1 MSLFFNSDIDQL
13 SKPGEVVDVVMT
25 ASFDIPGVFNG
36 ARLESFKSIEE
47 FIPKMKSGDNRL
59 FFSDGSWSN
68 YELMEYL
75 LQISGPALVGF
86 TTWSISEIGITRM
99 NEWVQQ
105 GQIIDLY
112 AVLDVGIR
120 NRKPHIYQQAIA
132 TLKNL
137 KLTHCH
143 AKVLSIVSPD
153 ISFLVVGSA
162 NFTKNPRKEAGV
174 IICSRESADFSF
186 NWIKTIVDGSSS

>member
-1 MSLFFNSDIDQL
+1 
-13 SKPGEVVDVVMT
+13 
-25 ASFDIPGVFNG
+25 
-36 ARLESFKSIEE
+36 
-47 FIPKMKSGDNRL
+47 
-59 FFSDGSWSN
+59 
-68 YELMEYL
+68 
-75 LQISGPALVGF
+75 
-86 TTWSISEIGITRM
+86 
-99 NEWVQQ
+99 
-105 GQIIDLY
+105 
-112 AVLDVGIR
+112 VLDVGIR